1 MSINTRWIFNFI
13 VIGLVLNGVFLL
25 FSQINMDSSQQAMS
39 NPVSTWYSQIGF
51 IGNLLLTAASICS
64 FAMFFRR
71 FPAFLTFCYLTLLLI
86 IAVISAFD
94 FEQFFKTPS
103 LFYMSKGLGSW
114 INFGL
119 LYFMADDHYSVKLFK
134 LFKGLC
140 YGFILFNLI
149 KIVQFGA
156 IANREQAERAI
167 RDTSVFL
174 FWVYP
179 FFFLNSAGETRL
191 SNIVNYLLM
200 IFVVFFAFAISSRSY
215 TMIMTLYI
223 LVKVIRDIRH
233 KENTAVITVMA
244 VALCLGGCYLVLN
257 IQNFK
262 SLNDLLTIFS
272 GRIDDDSR
280 SSQLKE
286 FFNQYDID
294 TLFKGV
300 GIKGTWNWSG
310 DRSGKYEW
318 LDNQFF
324 LVTWWFGIQ
333 TTLLYLGF
341 VLKGLFKKNISNDPT
356 ITNAKLLIFFWVLAC
371 AGFAIYVTISSNLF
385 YYFITLMIGL
395 ITLNKKFITITLV
408 EQGRIAPEPLIMNR
422 TY

>member
-1 MSINTRWIFNFI
+1 
-13 VIGLVLNGVFLL
+13 
-25 FSQINMDSSQQAMS
+25 MDSSQQTMS
-39 NPVSTWYSQIGF
+39 NPISTWYSQLGF

-71 FPAFLTFCYLTLLLI
+71 FPAFLTFCYLALVLV
-86 IAVISAFD
+86 IALKSAFD
-94 FEQFFKTPS
+94 FDQFLKTPS

-140 YGFILFNLI
+140 YGFIFFNLI

-156 IANREQAERAI
+156 ISNREQAESAI

-179 FFFLNSAGETRL
+179 FFFLNSTDETQL
-191 SNIVNYLLM
+191 SNIVKYVLM
-200 IFVVFFAFAISSRSY
+200 IFVLFFAFAISSRSY
-215 TMIMTLYI
+215 TMIMMIFI
-223 LVKVIRDIRH
+223 LIKVRRDIRH
-233 KENTAVITVMA
+233 KENAALITVMA
-244 VALCLGGCYLVLN
+244 GLLCLGGCYLLLN
-257 IQNFK
+257 IENFK

-286 FFNQYDID
+286 FFTQYDID

-300 GIKGTWNWSG
+300 GITGFWNWSG
-310 DRSGKYEW
+310 DKTGKYQW
-318 LDNQFF
+318 LDNQFV

-333 TTLLYLGF
+333 TTLLYVCF
-341 VLKGLFKKNISNDPT
+341 VLKGLFKKNISNDQT

-371 AGFAIYVTISSNLF
+371 AGFAIYATISSNLF
-385 YYFITLMIGL
+385 YYFLTLMIGL
-395 ITLNKKFITITLV
+395 VTLNRKFITIKLV
-408 EQGRIAPEPLIMNR
+408 KERQIAPEPSMMNT